1 MSSPLLIEPGVKY
14 FLKETLK
21 NCNKTKQNYY
31 YFWANIGFLCL
42 FLTVLA
48 LLLVWKK
55 KTKLS
60 KEEITEKRALQQK
73 YILDK
78 IRNIREQKMKAN
90 NTIITNLPKFES
102 DFELLH
108 KNYYKI

>member
-1 MSSPLLIEPGVKY
+1 MGKY
-14 FLKETLK
+14 R
-21 NCNKTKQNYY
+21 
-31 YFWANIGFLCL
+31 ISL
-42 FLTVLA
+42 FISNVLA